1 MRRAPVDA
9 KRQQLHSTT
18 SLGLASAR
26 NRERVLEETCIPIQ
40 SDGDIVGARQNGRGL
55 AAQLGFSPSELT
67 LIATAISEL
76 ARNILLYA
84 KRGEIILKLVEQG
97 ETRGIIVT
105 AHDKGPGI
113 PDISRALE
121 AGFSTSRSLGLGLP
135 GVRRLMDEFEIVSD
149 VGLGTTVT
157 VKKWA
162 K

>member
-1 MRRAPVDA
+1 MDA
-9 KRQQLHSTT
+9 ERQQLHSTT

-55 AAQLGFSPSELT
+55 AAQLGFSPSDLT

-84 KRGEIILKLVEQG
+84 N
-97 ETRGIIVT
+97 
-105 AHDKGPGI
+105 KGPGI